1 MLNKAY
7 LPMLLAVSFGT
18 AAKADSH
25 LPAVEDIMQVAQ
37 TLSLTDLDVHPDHK
51 GSDGTGT
58 LPGGTRVEFDLH
70 HNGTLDKIEARGH
83 QTMPLADLMPVL
95 PAQFSAPSLT
105 PQSAIT
111 QVEFDDDH
119 LEIEGR
125 TGNGREFKGEFTAS
139 GRMLE
144 WKQD

>member
-1 MLNKAY
+1 MLNKAF
-7 LPMLLAVSFGT
+7 LPLVFAVSFGT
-18 AAKADSH
+18 TAKADSY

-37 TLSLTDLDVHPDHK
+37 TLSLTDLDVHPDDK
-51 GSDGTGT
+51 GSDGTGR
-58 LPGGTRVEFDLH
+58 LPGGARVEFDLH
-70 HNGTLDKIEARGH
+70 QNGTLDKIEAHGH
-83 QTMPLADLMPVL
+83 QTIPLADLMPIL
-95 PAQFSAPSLT
+95 PAQFSAPALT

-125 TGNGREFKGEFTAS
+125 TSSGREFKGEFTTS